1 MADRVTIVSPRDP
14 WPFSTV
20 TTDDLEDLV
29 AEGLLRALSDE
40 RQSEWIPPASGAAPS
55 PPPGYVVSFVSFH
68 ERGFGVPASR
78 FMRAILHNYGVELH
92 NLSPNSISQ
101 AAIFVVVCEGYLGIA
116 PHWDLWTHLF
126 SVELFASPT
135 GERRV
140 RAVVWAGG
148 CILQLRQSRASQYI
162 PAILA
167 SSNKGWQRR
176 WFYLRNDGEMLPPFS
191 QRVVTVAAD
200 AWRYRTPHDS
210 QKNLEPLL
218 KALEALRKGG
228 LTAAGVIAAIHRRRV
243 LPLAERRLPLW
254 EMTLEADLEGSRM
267 SSDPLPIDVLHGRV
281 AVALGKPD
289 AGAFSQPLMRPDHG
303 CVTLVSV
310 RSFFLLVSD
319 CPWSL
324 RSRLFICLQEVGW
337 HKPSR
342 PWVPEDAVDRAARR
356 VAAEEKKKKKDA
368 EKAPARERTRARDAL
383 EKLHRLQERDELPRE
398 PSPETPDDDDDDED
412 DDEDDDLA
420 ARLGLSPGL
429 RLGQESSS
437 QPPSGLAPS
446 VPGVGT
452 PRSWPEE
459 RGQTEGVLDPSAGEV
474 EVTPGSRAE
483 ASVPREPSPT
493 PAAQECDPQVAVAA
507 PGQSVSRASK
517 EPKARMVPK
526 LAARRA
532 SAVPLGVEIR
542 ETSPQARLIMAR
554 SG

>member
-1 MADRVTIVSPRDP
+1 
-14 WPFSTV
+14 
-20 TTDDLEDLV
+20 
-29 AEGLLRALSDE
+29 
-40 RQSEWIPPASGAAPS
+40 
-55 PPPGYVVSFVSFH
+55 
-68 ERGFGVPASR
+68 
-78 FMRAILHNYGVELH
+78 
-92 NLSPNSISQ
+92 
-101 AAIFVVVCEGYLGIA
+101 
-116 PHWDLWTHLF
+116 
-126 SVELFASPT
+126 
-135 GERRV
+135 V
-140 RAVVWAGG
+140 RAGG

-162 PAILA
+162 PTVLA

-176 WFYLRNDGEMLPPFS
+176 WFYLRNDDEMLPSFS

-200 AWRYRTPHDS
+200 AWRYGTPHDR

-243 LPLAERRLPLW
+243 LPLVERRLPLW
-254 EMTLEADLEGSRM
+254 EMTPEANLEDSRM
-267 SSDPLPIDVLHGRV
+267 SSDPLPIDVLHGWV

-289 AGAFSQPLMRPDHG
+289 ASAFSQPLMRLDLG
-303 CVTLVSV
+303 FVTLVSV
-310 RSFFLLVSD
+310 RSFLLALD

-324 RSRLFICLQEVGW
+324 WSRLFICLQEVGC

-342 PWVPEDAVDRAARR
+342 PRVPEDAVDRAARR
-356 VAAEEKKKKKDA
+356 VAAEEKKKKMDA
-368 EKAPARERTRARDAL
+368 KKARARERTRARDAL
-383 EKLHRLQERDELPRE
+383 EKLRRRQERDGLPRK

-412 DDEDDDLA
+412 DDEDDDTA

-452 PRSWPEE
+452 PRSRPEE

-474 EVTPGSRAE
+474 EVTPGSQAE
-483 ASVPREPSPT
+483 APVPRESSPMPT
-493 PAAQECDPQVAVAA
+493 AQESDPQIAVAA
-507 PGQSVSRASK
+507 PGQSISRASK
-517 EPKARMVPK
+517 VPKARMVPK
-526 LAARRA
+526 LAARRT
-532 SAVPLGVEIR
+532 SAVSLGVEIR